1 MLERLG
7 STDWDLQD
15 LIYVLED
22 DGNLFGSF

>member
-7 STDWDLQD
+7 FTDWDLQH